1 MYKNLQKVYENVFKC
16 SILLVQ
22 QKWEGMYMA
31 DIKDL
36 SEYPEAVREFVKY
49 KSGIQGRSPKTVA
62 EYLVDLRMFCRYVKA
77 TKEALPI
84 EQDILETIE
93 IADLPLD
100 FFKNIK
106 TDDIYNY
113 INYVKLDREN
123 QNNTRSRKLSS
134 IRSFYK
140 FLTINKKYFEKNPAE
155 NIENPKQKKSLPKH
169 LSLEECVELLSA
181 VKNDENSK
189 TRERDYCILTLFL
202 NCGIRLSELAGIN
215 LQDIEREMRSMR
227 VIGKGSKERIVY
239 LNDACREALE
249 AYLPA
254 RLQVRKSGAR
264 EDALFLSSR
273 GNRISIKT
281 VQWMVKKYLD
291 MAGLTFKNYSTHK
304 LRHTAATLMYQSGQV
319 DVRVLKDILGHEQLN
334 TTQIYTHVSNA
345 GMENAMTKNPLANL
359 HIEGIQP
366 VPSVKKDDTDD
377 TAQKDA
383 KSD

>member
-1 MYKNLQKVYENVFKC
+1 
-16 SILLVQ
+16 
-22 QKWEGMYMA
+22 MA

-36 SEYPEAVREFVKY
+36 SEYPEAVQEFVMY

-62 EYLVDLRMFCRYVKA
+62 EYLIDLRMFCRYMKA

-100 FFKNIK
+100 FFKKIK

-140 FLTINKKYFEKNPAE
+140 FLTVNKKYFEENPAK

-215 LQDIEREMRSMR
+215 LQDMEREMRSMR

-249 AYLPA
+249 AYLPV
-254 RLQVRKSGAR
+254 RLQIRKSGVR

-291 MAGLTFKNYSTHK
+291 MAGLTYKNYSTHK

-334 TTQIYTHVSNA
+334 TTQIYTHVSNE
-345 GMENAMTKNPLANL
+345 GMETAMTKNPLANL

-366 VPSVKKDDTDD
+366 VPSAKKENPDEMEPKDT
-377 TAQKDA
+377 
-383 KSD
+383 KSN